1 MDSQIRKFLD
11 FLILEKRYSGNTA
24 QAYAADLTQFEN
36 FALDYFRTGQIE
48 WNRIEKKTLRYFLVF
63 LQENDISKR
72 SIARKLAAIKSLFK
86 FLAREEVIKINP
98 AQAIKL
104 PRFEKKLPEYMT
116 EDEVTRLM
124 QQPDSATF
132 EGVRDLTILEF
143 FYGTGMRLTELI
155 NLKVTDVYMNENLI
169 RIIGKGN
176 KERVVPIGSVAVKIL
191 EKYLT
196 FRTQFALKD
205 VDNLFVLN
213 SGKKMYP
220 MAVQRIVKKYLA
232 FVSNSPQKS
241 PHVLRHSYA
250 THLLNA
256 GANIRVVKDL
266 LGHESL
272 STTQIYTHM
281 SIEHLKEIY
290 NQAHPGAS
298 HKSSKKLRRS

>member
-24 QAYAADLTQFEN
+24 QAYAADLTQFET
-36 FALDYFRTGQIE
+36 FALEYFRTDQIE

-86 FLAREEVIKINP
+86 FLTREEVIKINP
-98 AQAIKL
+98 ALAIKL
-104 PRFEKKLPEYMT
+104 PKFENKLPEYMS
-116 EDEVTRLM
+116 EDEVVDLM
-124 QQPDSATF
+124 RQPDSATF
-132 EGVRDLTILEF
+132 EGVRDLAILEF
-143 FYGTGMRLTELI
+143 FYGTGMRLSELL
-155 NLKVTDVYMNENLI
+155 NLKITDVFMNENLV
-169 RIIGKGN
+169 RIVGKGN
-176 KERVVPIGSVAVKIL
+176 KERVVPVGNVAVKIL
-191 EKYLT
+191 KKYLA
-196 FRTQFALKD
+196 FRPQFTKHD
-205 VDNLFVLN
+205 VDNLFVLK

-220 MAVQRIVKKYLA
+220 MAVQRIVKKYLD
-232 FVSNSPQKS
+232 FVSNSHQKS

-281 SIEHLKEIY
+281 SIEHLKKIY

-298 HKSSKKLRRS
+298 NKSSKK